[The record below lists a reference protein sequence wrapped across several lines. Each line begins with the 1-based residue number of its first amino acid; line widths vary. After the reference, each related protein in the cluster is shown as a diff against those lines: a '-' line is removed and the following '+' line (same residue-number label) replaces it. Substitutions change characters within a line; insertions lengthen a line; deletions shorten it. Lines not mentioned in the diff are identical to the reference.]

1 MKICYAIPAR
11 LESTRIPKKMLL
23 DINGKPLIRHVF
35 DSVKSWGYDTKV
47 LTDSKDIYEQL
58 PNEDAIMTG
67 EHENGTARIASL
79 NWDSY
84 DYIVNIQGDM
94 IDIDFNVIKNLSKVI
109 KQKQC
114 WTFCTLGSKPDD
126 VKVIHDLGNAKWFTR
141 HPIGY
146 GDRHLG
152 IYAYTPKVLKQYN
165 HAKDKYP
172 NENLEQNRILGFEQ
186 IGIIKTKYNGIEINT
201 QEDINCWKLSSTKLK

>member
-1 MKICYAIPAR
+1 MKICFAIPAR
-11 LESTRIPKKMLL
+11 LNSTRIPKKMLL

-35 DSVKSWGYDTKV
+35 DKVNSWGFDTKV
-47 LTDSKDIYEQL
+47 LTDSKDIYDQL
-58 PNEDAIMTG
+58 PVENVLMTDN
-67 EHENGTARIASL
+67 HENGTARIASV

-84 DYIVNIQGDM
+84 DYVVNIQGDM
-94 IDIDFNVIKNLSKVI
+94 IDIDFNVINNLSKVI

-114 WTFCTLGSKPDD
+114 WTFCTSGSNPED

-146 GDRHLG
+146 GDRHIG
-152 IYAYTPKVLKQYN
+152 IYVYTPEVLNQYK

-172 NENLEQNRILGFEQ
+172 KENLEQNRILGFEQ
-186 IGIIKTKYNGIEINT
+186 IGVIKTQYNGIEINT
-201 QEDINCWKLSSTKLK
+201 QKDVNSWKLQR

>member
-1 MKICYAIPAR
+1 MKICFAIPAR
-11 LESTRIPKKMLL
+11 LNSTRIPKKMLL

-35 DSVKSWGYDTKV
+35 DKVNSWGFDTKV
-47 LTDSKDIYEQL
+47 LTDSKDIYDQIPVENVL
-58 PNEDAIMTG
+58 MTDN
-67 EHENGTARIASL
+67 HENGTARIASV

-84 DYIVNIQGDM
+84 DYVVNIQGDM
-94 IDIDFNVIKNLSKVI
+94 IDIDFNVINNLSKVI

-114 WTFCTLGSKPDD
+114 WTFYTSGSNPED

-146 GDRHLG
+146 GDRHIG
-152 IYAYTPKVLKQYN
+152 IYVYTPEVLNQYK

-172 NENLEQNRILGFEQ
+172 KENLEQNRILGFEQ
-186 IGIIKTKYNGIEINT
+186 IGVIKTQYNGIEINT
-201 QEDINCWKLSSTKLK
+201 QKDVNSWKLQR